1 MRDPFRQP
9 APPPS
14 GKPPS
19 ALPDTPARPSAP
31 APVVAGSAVLPR
43 NFTVTTEERVRAIV
57 TGVPA
62 YVRRKRRMEDLE
74 GELVIDVARLE
85 GRAAPDDDAPFDAEV
100 LELDVQ
106 ARVEQ
111 LNRLVEAHNRY
122 YPVEANLPTDVR
134 TGVYLE
140 MGEPWSPRPRVTVE
154 SLRRRVRGGAV

>member
-9 APPPS
+9 APPPDAQS
-14 GKPPS
+14 PVAPPD
-19 ALPDTPARPSAP
+19 APPQPNAP
-31 APVVAGSAVLPR
+31 APAVAGSAVLPR

-74 GELVIDVARLE
+74 AELVIDVARLE
-85 GRAAPDDDAPFDAEV
+85 GRAAPDDAPFDAEV

-111 LNRLVEAHNRY
+111 LNRLVAAHNRY
-122 YPVEANLPTDVR
+122 YPIEANLATDVR

-140 MGEPWSPRPRVTVE
+140 MGEPWSPRPHVTLE
-154 SLRRRVRGGAV
+154 SLRRRVRGGPA